1 MQPTW
6 IWQFSIFQAAKTIT
20 LSLMFFLLSPPPSLS
35 RTPLSMSLVIL
46 LLLLSDLGM
55 ALSVW
60 PCNQEDTKISLTI
73 FRLDETFLFILH
85 PSIPLSLS
93 KNTSFYEPL
102 TLSGHL
108 RSLLLSGLRIA
119 LSLWPC
125 NQDPTKI
132 SLTIFTL
139 DKIFY
144 LLHLFYPLHLS
155 FFQRRLFLRAF
166 LLSGHL
172 RSLLL
177 SGAAM

>member
-46 LLLLSDLGM
+46 LLLLSGLGM

-85 PSIPLSLS
+85 PSISLSLS
-93 KNTSFYEPL
+93 KNTSFYDEPCHFQG
-102 TLSGHL
+102 TYDPSF
-108 RSLLLSGLRIA
+108 SLALQCKDNRLGYQIA
-119 LSLWPC
+119 
-125 NQDPTKI
+125 TKHKVEQKNTKHAYSSI
-132 SLTIFTL
+132 
-139 DKIFY
+139 
-144 LLHLFYPLHLS
+144 
-155 FFQRRLFLRAF
+155 
-166 LLSGHL
+166 
-172 RSLLL
+172 
-177 SGAAM
+177 